1 VNFPVSGLLMV
12 PQAPSG
18 GSPMVLVVQLG
29 LIFLI
34 LYWLILRPQRK
45 DRERHQQLIQGLR
58 KGDEVVTAGGLIG
71 TVVHVEEDRVTLRSG
86 ENTRVVVDRVKVT
99 RKLGDRP
106 GSTEGER

>member
-1 VNFPVSGLLMV
+1 MV
-12 PQAPSG
+12 PQAPAG

-45 DRERHQQLIQGLR
+45 ERDRHQQMIQALR
-58 KGDEVVTAGGLIG
+58 KGDEVATAGGLIG
-71 TVVHVEEDRVTLRSG
+71 TILHVEDDRVTLRTG
-86 ENTRVVVDRVKVT
+86 ENTRVVIERGKVS

-106 GSTEGER
+106 GSTGGES